1 MPIYVILGA
10 AAVGVSIPLLIWG
23 VSSGRSRRDT
33 ASQNLA
39 RGPTIMDKRVLHLEE
54 HGMDRAVLPAIRG
67 IANRVRRL
75 TPAAWLASL
84 ERRVVLMDPGSW
96 WTADRALATKLF
108 LATGGLL
115 LGFWVAPQIS
125 GGRGLILAI
134 VLPLAG
140 YLLPDLLLR
149 ERARERQMKIGVEL
163 PDTLD
168 QVTIS
173 VEAGLG
179 FDAALAYVAETGTGP
194 LAQELTIMLR
204 EVTLGVPRQQALRNL
219 VGRTDVPEL
228 RHFVFAIRQAEEYG
242 LPISQVLRIQSKE
255 LRIRRRQ
262 IAEERAMKM
271 PVKMVFPLALCIFP
285 TLFIV
290 LLGPAMIRIL
300 DALVSL
306 D

>member
-10 AAVGVSIPLLIWG
+10 AAVAASIPLLIWG

-39 RGPTIMDKRVLHLEE
+39 GGPTIMDKRVLHLEE
-54 HGMDRAVLPAIRG
+54 HGMDRAVLPAIRVT
-67 IANRVRRL
+67 ADRARRL
-75 TPAAWLASL
+75 TPAAWLRSL
-84 ERRVVLMDPGSW
+84 EHKVVLVGTRSW
-96 WTADRALATKLF
+96 WTADRALATKLI
-108 LATGGLL
+108 LGTGGLL
-115 LGFWVAPQIS
+115 LGFWVAPRIS
-125 GGRGLILAI
+125 GGTGLLLAI
-134 VLPLAG
+134 ALPLFG
-140 YLLPDLLLR
+140 YLLPDLLLH
-149 ERARERQMKIGVEL
+149 ERAKERQMRISVEL

-194 LAQELTIMLR
+194 LAEELAIMLR
-204 EVTLGVPRQQALRNL
+204 EITLGVPRQQALRNL
-219 VGRTDVPEL
+219 VSRTDVAEL

-242 LPISQVLRIQSKE
+242 LPIAHVLRIQSKE

-300 DALVSL
+300 DALGS
-306 D
+306 

>member
-1 MPIYVILGA
+1 VILGA
-10 AAVGVSIPLLIWG
+10 AAVVASIILLVWG
-23 VSSGRSRRDT
+23 VSSGQSRRDAT
-33 ASQNLA
+33 SQNLA
-39 RGPTIMDKRVLHLEE
+39 GRSAVVDKRVLQLEE
-54 HGMDRAVLPAIRG
+54 HGMDRAVLPAVRA
-67 IANRVRRL
+67 IANRVRRI
-75 TPAAWLASL
+75 TPVAWLESL
-84 ERRVVLMDPGSW
+84 ERRVVLVGPRSW
-96 WTADRALATKLF
+96 WTTDRALATKII
-108 LATGGLL
+108 LAAGGLL
-115 LGFWVAPQIS
+115 LSFWVVPRLS
-125 GGRGLILAI
+125 GGTGLLLAI
-134 VLPLAG
+134 ALPLAG

-149 ERARERQMKIGVEL
+149 ERAKERQAKIGVEL

-194 LAQELTIMLR
+194 LAEELMAMLR
-204 EVTLGVPRQQALRNL
+204 EITLGVPRQDALRNL
-219 VGRTDVPEL
+219 VDRTDVPEL

-242 LPISQVLRIQSKE
+242 LPIAHVLRIQSKE

-262 IAEERAMKM
+262 TAEERAMKM

-300 DALVSL
+300 DALVS
-306 D
+306 

>member
-1 MPIYVILGA
+1 VPIYVIIAA
-10 AAVGVSIPLLIWG
+10 AAVAASIPLLIWG

-33 ASQNLA
+33 ASRNLA
-39 RGPTIMDKRVLHLEE
+39 GGPTVVDKRVLYLEE
-54 HGMDRAVLPAIRG
+54 HGMDRAVLPAIRV

-75 TPAAWLASL
+75 TPAAWLRSL
-84 ERRVVLMDPGSW
+84 ERRVLLVGPGSW
-96 WTADRALATKLF
+96 WTTDRALATKLF

-115 LGFWVAPQIS
+115 LGFWVAPRTS
-125 GGRGLILAI
+125 GGNGLLLAI
-134 VLPLAG
+134 VLPLFG

-149 ERARERQMKIGVEL
+149 ERAKERQTKMGVEL

-204 EVTLGVPRQQALRNL
+204 EVTLGVSRQQALRNL
-219 VGRTDVPEL
+219 VSRTDVPEL
-228 RHFVFAIRQAEEYG
+228 RHFVFAVRQAEEYG
-242 LPISQVLRIQSKE
+242 LPIAHVLRIQSKE

-262 IAEERAMKM
+262 TAEERAMKM

-300 DALVSL
+300 DALGS
-306 D
+306 